1 MDPAATSVKKDA
13 RKRLSVVSDNA
24 LVDGLQNVSL
34 EDAPDETSGPAPGT
48 VVASF
53 YGESAKGFA
62 PYNPRKANQ
71 DAYVSRYHEPTQSL
85 LLVVMDGHGEFGD
98 HVSRYLKDMFPE
110 ALFDSPSFAQD
121 VPVALATAIARCEE
135 AMLKPPHQGGLGDR
149 NEFSG
154 TTFVATVIRGNQ
166 LWCANIGD
174 SRLIVGMRE
183 EGRIVG
189 KDVSEDHK
197 PDSPAEKARILAT
210 GGRVFAVRYDDG
222 IDGPARVWLAHA
234 DIPGLAMSR
243 SLGDKVAHTA
253 GVSSEP
259 EIFKLDLVEGEHLFL
274 VSASDGL
281 WEFMS
286 TQDVVDMAAQYEDPT
301 EAVKDL
307 IKEAKARWLR
317 EEEVIDDTTVVV
329 VHINGFQN
337 PVSTTPAAAT
347 STEEPAAASS
357 E

>member
-1 MDPAATSVKKDA
+1 MKDV

-24 LVDGLQNVSL
+24 LVDGLAAATID
-34 EDAPDETSGPAPGT
+34 DAEAEPGVGGVEGT
-48 VVASF
+48 IITTH
-53 YGESAKGFA
+53 YGESAKGYA

-71 DAYVSRYHEPTQSL
+71 DAYVTQFHEPTHSL
-85 LLVVMDGHGEFGD
+85 LFVIMDGHGEFGD
-98 HVSRYLKDMFPE
+98 HVSNFLKNLFPRT
-110 ALFDSPSFAQD
+110 LFDEPSFAQD
-121 VPVALATAIARCEE
+121 VPLALSTAISKCEE
-135 AMLKPPHQGGLGDR
+135 AMLKPPHSGGLGDR

-154 TTFVATVIRGNQ
+154 TTFVATVVRGNQ

-174 SRLIVGMRE
+174 SRLVVGVME
-183 EGRIVG
+183 DGAMVG

-197 PDSPAEKARILAT
+197 PDLPSEKARILAT

-259 EIFKLDLVEGEHLFL
+259 EIFKLDLVEGEHCFL
-274 VSASDGL
+274 VSATDGL

-286 TQDVVDMAAQYEDPT
+286 TQEVVSMAASYENPT

-317 EEEVIDDTTVVV
+317 EEEVIDDTTVMVAF
-329 VHINGFQN
+329 IGGYRQ
-337 PVSTTPAAAT
+337 SPATEPSA
-347 STEEPAAASS
+347 EEPAKKEGTS
-357 E
+357 ESA